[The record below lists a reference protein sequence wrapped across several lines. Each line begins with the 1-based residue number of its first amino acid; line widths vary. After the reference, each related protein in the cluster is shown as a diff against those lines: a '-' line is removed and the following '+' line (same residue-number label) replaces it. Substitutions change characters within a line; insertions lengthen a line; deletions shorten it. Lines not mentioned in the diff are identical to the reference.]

1 MFDLFCSQ
9 VVFCFC
15 LFHVFKRINWSMLK
29 TNKEWP
35 NQLDL
40 LSENWLCLVS
50 FFFFFFYFFFT
61 FNHRMEVCSA
71 RLVKQFTALNMVI
84 SLKMV
89 LWMSLTRKEA
99 FQAMLTVEWSQLYM
113 TSAVEYRYYY
123 YYYLFF
129 IIIILPLLICD
140 CLFIWSFLVT
150 VCINLLIP

>member
-1 MFDLFCSQ
+1 MAKPVKF
-9 VVFCFC
+9 VVWELIMPC
-15 LFHVFKRINWSMLK
+15 K
-29 TNKEWP
+29 
-35 NQLDL
+35 
-40 LSENWLCLVS
+40 
-50 FFFFFFYFFFT
+50 FFFFFFT

-71 RLVKQFTALNMVI
+71 RLVKQFTALNMAI

-123 YYYLFF
+123 YYLFF

-150 VCINLLIP
+150 VCINLLIEFQFSIIIVILGNITIAWNAGKCRWPRCFNPLTTMSG